1 MLFLKK
7 HSEEKSDQMSQQN
20 LLSWDT
26 FQSKFLFN
34 LNKINK
40 GKLSVCV
47 REGVCMREREG
58 ERAREGVEK
67 LCCLKQ

>member
-47 REGVCMREREG
+47 
-58 ERAREGVEK
+58 
-67 LCCLKQ
+67 